1 MSFVFKNTNLH
12 VSWVRQSTC
21 LPSFGQ
27 KSQSFNVAMLYW
39 SAMLIRSGTA
49 VTSFQ
54 TGEKWKGKKCLRF
67 SPNFRR
73 LSGLPLCPARTTWNF
88 RLPPLNKTSSA
99 IQCKGLNKVMK
110 WKLFKGFET
119 QYLRKQPSNIFLSK
133 GQRAPNFLFQLADVA
148 PFGLNMG
155 LAWILAMG
163 SFGWVGTTST
173 FQMVLSK
180 MHHQEHYSKLSVFA
194 MNWREC

>member
-1 MSFVFKNTNLH
+1 MLALFWSKEPIFQCCNVVL
-12 VSWVRQSTC
+12 VRNANKKQW
-21 LPSFGQ
+21 LPSRLV
-27 KSQSFNVAMLYW
+27 KSERVRNVWGFPQTFADSQVCLSAQPEQLGTSAFLLLIKHRLLFNAKVLTK
-39 SAMLIRSGTA
+39 L
-49 VTSFQ
+49 
-54 TGEKWKGKKCLRF
+54 
-67 SPNFRR
+67 
-73 LSGLPLCPARTTWNF
+73 WNG
-88 RLPPLNKTSSA
+88 NYSSTE
-99 IQCKGLNKVMK
+99 
-110 WKLFKGFET
+110 KGFET
-119 QYLRKQPSNIFLSK
+119 QYLRKQASNISAFSAK